1 MLTPNWK
8 ETKFYVQFFVRVLN
22 LFLSVDFNPIDRED

>member
-8 ETKFYVQFFVRVLN
+8 ETKFYVQFFVRILN
-22 LFLSVDFNPIDRED
+22 FFVFVDFNIIDRED